1 MIQISIQTNQRV
13 NNYLAHANL
22 YKQYETLAY
31 KFRTISKFR
40 IRFRSYTNENKT
52 YKMTVYPNIG
62 TNSILER
69 SDSILEM

>member
-1 MIQISIQTNQRV
+1 MIQISIKTNQRV
-13 NNYLAHANL
+13 NNYLVHADL

-52 YKMTVYPNIG
+52 YKMTVG
-62 TNSILER
+62 TALKTHCI
-69 SDSILEM
+69 